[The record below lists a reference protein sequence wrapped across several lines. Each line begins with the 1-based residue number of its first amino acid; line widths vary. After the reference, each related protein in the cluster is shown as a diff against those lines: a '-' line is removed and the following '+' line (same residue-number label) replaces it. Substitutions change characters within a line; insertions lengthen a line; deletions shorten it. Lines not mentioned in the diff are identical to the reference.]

1 MIKEITMPAGG
12 QTTDMSIVGQ
22 WLVKKGDWVDRGDP
36 LLEIET
42 DKATLTVESFAKG
55 VILEILAETGQKV
68 PAGEIIA
75 YVGDE
80 KDKGKLEEKLKVSQ
94 EIVEKDVCINEEEEY
109 QPIDKCYMPFQNGE
123 MQLEK
128 EKRDSFSNI
137 KAMPNAKITAKE
149 YNVSLE
155 DVARHVGKHILKQ
168 QDVQQYIMCKKE
180 NENNQRLPLTNM
192 RKTIVKRMQESA
204 QTIPAFQAMIEVNMR
219 RCIEIRKKINLENEQ
234 NKISYNDILFKCIEA
249 AIRKYPNINAS
260 YIEDAIEV
268 HLDVNI
274 GLAVSVEG
282 GLLVP
287 VVHKVQEKTISE
299 IAKANRENIKR
310 AREDRLIFTEMSGGT
325 LTFSNMG
332 MYPITQFSAIINP
345 PEVCI
350 LAAGAIEEK
359 LLLKDEHVESIPVM
373 KITGSFDHRVVDGAY
388 AAGFLTELK
397 KIVEDPA
404 LALL

>member
-1 MIKEITMPAGG
+1 
-12 QTTDMSIVGQ
+12 
-22 WLVKKGDWVDRGDP
+22 
-36 LLEIET
+36 
-42 DKATLTVESFAKG
+42 
-55 VILEILAETGQKV
+55 
-68 PAGEIIA
+68 
-75 YVGDE
+75 
-80 KDKGKLEEKLKVSQ
+80 
-94 EIVEKDVCINEEEEY
+94 
-109 QPIDKCYMPFQNGE
+109 
-123 MQLEK
+123 
-128 EKRDSFSNI
+128 
-137 KAMPNAKITAKE
+137 
-149 YNVSLE
+149 
-155 DVARHVGKHILKQ
+155 
-168 QDVQQYIMCKKE
+168 
-180 NENNQRLPLTNM
+180 
-192 RKTIVKRMQESA
+192 MQESA

>member
-180 NENNQRLPLTNM
+180 NENNQRLP
-192 RKTIVKRMQESA
+192 
-204 QTIPAFQAMIEVNMR
+204 
-219 RCIEIRKKINLENEQ
+219 
-234 NKISYNDILFKCIEA
+234 
-249 AIRKYPNINAS
+249 
-260 YIEDAIEV
+260 
-268 HLDVNI
+268 
-274 GLAVSVEG
+274 
-282 GLLVP
+282 
-287 VVHKVQEKTISE
+287 
-299 IAKANRENIKR
+299 
-310 AREDRLIFTEMSGGT
+310 
-325 LTFSNMG
+325 
-332 MYPITQFSAIINP
+332 
-345 PEVCI
+345 
-350 LAAGAIEEK
+350 
-359 LLLKDEHVESIPVM
+359 
-373 KITGSFDHRVVDGAY
+373 
-388 AAGFLTELK
+388 
-397 KIVEDPA
+397 
-404 LALL
+404 

>member
-1 MIKEITMPAGG
+1 M
-12 QTTDMSIVGQ
+12 
-22 WLVKKGDWVDRGDP
+22 
-36 LLEIET
+36 
-42 DKATLTVESFAKG
+42 
-55 VILEILAETGQKV
+55 
-68 PAGEIIA
+68 
-75 YVGDE
+75 
-80 KDKGKLEEKLKVSQ
+80 
-94 EIVEKDVCINEEEEY
+94 
-109 QPIDKCYMPFQNGE
+109 
-123 MQLEK
+123 
-128 EKRDSFSNI
+128 
-137 KAMPNAKITAKE
+137 
-149 YNVSLE
+149 
-155 DVARHVGKHILKQ
+155 
-168 QDVQQYIMCKKE
+168 
-180 NENNQRLPLTNM
+180 
-192 RKTIVKRMQESA
+192 
-204 QTIPAFQAMIEVNMR
+204 
-219 RCIEIRKKINLENEQ
+219 ENEQ